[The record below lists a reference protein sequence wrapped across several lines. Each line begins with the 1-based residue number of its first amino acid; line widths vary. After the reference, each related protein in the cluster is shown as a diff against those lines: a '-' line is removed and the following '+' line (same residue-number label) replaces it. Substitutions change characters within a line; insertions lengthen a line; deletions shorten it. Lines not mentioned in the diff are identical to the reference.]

1 MCTFIPK
8 QTKEKMRKIV
18 NVSDH
23 HTEIDRTIQA
33 KNKTSPLKYTQEEWN
48 VKKHTLDGSNHTQT
62 HRIEVVKVR

>member
-23 HTEIDRTIQA
+23 HTEIDRTIQVKSKCHRENIHK
-33 KNKTSPLKYTQEEWN
+33 KNET
-48 VKKHTLDGSNHTQT
+48 
-62 HRIEVVKVR
+62 